1 MIVSQCRISYGLNHG
16 MLSSCSHFYLQSVAQ
31 NYYNLRA
38 LAKQFKMEQ
47 KYKLIAA
54 IQQVDN
60 LFKLTKDNIS
70 QNYIAFHLSSIR
82 SDLVAQLTELTD
94 GSSIVE
100 FITEE
105 KV

>member
-1 MIVSQCRISYGLNHG
+1 
-16 MLSSCSHFYLQSVAQ
+16 
-31 NYYNLRA
+31 
-38 LAKQFKMEQ
+38 MEQ

-60 LFKLTKDNIS
+60 LFKLTNDNIS

>member
-1 MIVSQCRISYGLNHG
+1 
-16 MLSSCSHFYLQSVAQ
+16 
-31 NYYNLRA
+31 
-38 LAKQFKMEQ
+38 MEQ

>member
-1 MIVSQCRISYGLNHG
+1 
-16 MLSSCSHFYLQSVAQ
+16 
-31 NYYNLRA
+31 
-38 LAKQFKMEQ
+38 MEQ

-82 SDLVAQLTELTD
+82 SDLIAQLTELTGD
-94 GSSIVE
+94 SSIVE
-100 FITEE
+100 FITKE
-105 KV
+105 KI

>member
-1 MIVSQCRISYGLNHG
+1 M
-16 MLSSCSHFYLQSVAQ
+16 AQ

>member
-1 MIVSQCRISYGLNHG
+1 
-16 MLSSCSHFYLQSVAQ
+16 
-31 NYYNLRA
+31 
-38 LAKQFKMEQ
+38 MEQ
-47 KYKLIAA
+47 KYKLIAS

-70 QNYIAFHLSSIR
+70 QDYIAFHLSSIR